1 MRKINIGAAVAAL
14 VLGLHTSSYGADPK
28 ADLIFQ
34 GGNIVTVNE
43 LQPSAEAVAVRAGR
57 IMAVGYRDEV
67 MKLRGPNTKVVDLAG
82 KTLIPGLI
90 DAHGHVFVTG
100 IQALSANLL
109 PPPDGEGADIA
120 SLQRLLK
127 DWAAKNQTATDK
139 VGWIIGFGY
148 DDSQLR
154 EQRHP
159 TRDELDQVSTTLPV
173 VIVHQSGHLAV
184 MNSKALEIA
193 GYSAATT
200 NPEGGVIRR
209 RKGSQ
214 EPDGGLEEAA
224 FFASLGKVLG
234 RVGPAESVAILKA
247 GTELYASFGY
257 TTAQEGRG
265 APDAIATMVATARQ
279 GGLKIDVVV
288 YSDIIGAANTIKAPL
303 WSRSYSNHLRVGGAK
318 LNLDGSP
325 QGRTAWM
332 TKPYFK
338 PPPGQKD
345 DYLGYPAMTDEQA
358 IGYVDKAFANGWQ
371 ILAHVSGDAAI
382 DQFIKA
388 VRAAEKKYGMADRRP
403 VAIHAHTARLDQLEA
418 FKELGIMPS
427 FFPMHTFYWGDWHRD
442 TVFGPER
449 GANIS
454 PTGWALERGM
464 IFTSHHDAP
473 VAKPDSMR
481 VLDAT
486 VNRVTRSGQVLG
498 PQQRVSP
505 LVGLKAQTI
514 WSAYQHF
521 EEKTK
526 GSIEVGKLA
535 DFVVLD
541 QNPLTVDP
549 LKIAG
554 IKVLETI
561 KEGATVYHR
570 DPAAKRAEAPSNCA
584 DSDACFKVATD
595 ALAHSGVIDV
605 HSHGN

>member
-1 MRKINIGAAVAAL
+1 MRKFKIFAAASALLVGA
-14 VLGLHTSSYGADPK
+14 HTAGHGADAK
-28 ADLIFQ
+28 ADMIFQ
-34 GGNIVTVNE
+34 GGNIITVNE
-43 LQPSAEAVAVRAGR
+43 LQPHAEAVAVRAGR
-57 IMAVGYRDEV
+57 ILAVGYRDEV
-67 MKLRGPNTKVVDLAG
+67 LKLRGPNTKVVDLGG
-82 KTLIPGLI
+82 KTMIPGLI
-90 DAHGHVFVTG
+90 DAHGHVFATG

-109 PPPDGEGADIA
+109 PPPDGAGVDIV

-148 DDSQLR
+148 DDSQLK

-173 VIVHQSGHLAV
+173 VIVHQSGHLGV
-184 MNSKALEIA
+184 MNSKGLEVA
-193 GYSAATT
+193 GYTAASKD
-200 NPEGGVIRR
+200 PEGGVIRR

-214 EPDGGLEEAA
+214 EPDGVLEEAA
-224 FFASLGKVLG
+224 WFASLGKVLG
-234 RVGPAESVAILKA
+234 KVGPAESVAILKA

-265 APDAIATMVATARQ
+265 TPDGIATMTATARQ

-288 YSDIIGAANTIKAPL
+288 YSDIIGAASTIKAPL
-303 WSRSYSNHLRVGGAK
+303 WSRTYSNHLRVGGAK
-318 LNLDGSP
+318 INLDGSP
-325 QGRTAWM
+325 QGKTAWL

-338 PPPGQKD
+338 VPAGQKD

-358 IGYVDKAFANGWQ
+358 VAYVDKAFANGWQ
-371 ILAHVSGDAAI
+371 ILAHNSGDAAT

-388 VRAAEKKYGMADRRP
+388 VRAAEKKYGRADRRP
-403 VAIHAHTARLDQLEA
+403 IAIHAHIARPDQVDA
-418 FKELGIMPS
+418 FKELGITPS
-427 FFPMHTFYWGDWHRD
+427 FFPMHTFYWGDYHRD
-442 TVFGPER
+442 SVFGPER
-449 GANIS
+449 GSNLA
-454 PTGWALERGM
+454 PTGWAMERGM
-464 IFTSHHDAP
+464 VFTSHHDSP

-498 PQQRVSP
+498 PQHRVSP

-541 QNPLTVDP
+541 QNPLTIDP

-561 KEGATVYHR
+561 KEGTTVYRR
-570 DPAAKRAEAPSNCA
+570 DGAKKADLPSSCAE
-584 DSDACFKVATD
+584 SDACFR
-595 ALAHSGVIDV
+595 LASDVLGEAGVIDM
-605 HSHGN
+605 HAHAN

>member
-1 MRKINIGAAVAAL
+1 
-14 VLGLHTSSYGADPK
+14 
-28 ADLIFQ
+28 
-34 GGNIVTVNE
+34 
-43 LQPSAEAVAVRAGR
+43 
-57 IMAVGYRDEV
+57 V
-67 MKLRGPNTKVVDLAG
+67 M
-82 KTLIPGLI
+82 
-90 DAHGHVFVTG
+90 
-100 IQALSANLL
+100 
-109 PPPDGEGADIA
+109 
-120 SLQRLLK
+120 
-127 DWAAKNQTATDK
+127 
-139 VGWIIGFGY
+139 
-148 DDSQLR
+148 
-154 EQRHP
+154 
-159 TRDELDQVSTTLPV
+159 
-173 VIVHQSGHLAV
+173 
-184 MNSKALEIA
+184 
-193 GYSAATT
+193 
-200 NPEGGVIRR
+200 
-209 RKGSQ
+209 
-214 EPDGGLEEAA
+214 
-224 FFASLGKVLG
+224 
-234 RVGPAESVAILKA
+234 
-247 GTELYASFGY
+247 
-257 TTAQEGRG
+257 
-265 APDAIATMVATARQ
+265 
-279 GGLKIDVVV
+279 

>member
-1 MRKINIGAAVAAL
+1 M
-14 VLGLHTSSYGADPK
+14 
-28 ADLIFQ
+28 
-34 GGNIVTVNE
+34 
-43 LQPSAEAVAVRAGR
+43 
-57 IMAVGYRDEV
+57 
-67 MKLRGPNTKVVDLAG
+67 
-82 KTLIPGLI
+82 
-90 DAHGHVFVTG
+90 
-100 IQALSANLL
+100 
-109 PPPDGEGADIA
+109 
-120 SLQRLLK
+120 
-127 DWAAKNQTATDK
+127 
-139 VGWIIGFGY
+139 GWIIGFGY

-159 TRDELDQVSTTLPV
+159 NRDELDQVSTSLPV

-193 GYSAATT
+193 GYNAASKD
-200 NPEGGVIRR
+200 PEGGVIRR

-224 FFASLGKVLG
+224 WFASLGKVLG
-234 RVGPAESVAILKA
+234 RVGPAESVTILKA

-265 APDAIATMVATARQ
+265 APDSLATMAAAAKQ
-279 GGLKIDVVV
+279 GNLKIDIVM

-303 WSRSYSNHLRVGGAK
+303 WSRTYSNHLRVGGAK

-338 PPPGQKD
+338 PPAGQKD

-358 IGYVDKAFANGWQ
+358 AAYVDKAFANGWQ
-371 ILAHVSGDAAI
+371 VLAHMSGDAAI
-382 DQFIKA
+382 DQFIRA
-388 VRAAEKKYGMADRRP
+388 VRAAEKKYGKADRRP

-418 FKELGIMPS
+418 FRELGIMPS
-427 FFPMHTFYWGDWHRD
+427 FFSMHTFYWGDWHRD
-442 TVFGPER
+442 TVFGVER
-449 GANIS
+449 GSNIS
-454 PTGWALERGM
+454 PTGWALQRGI

-498 PQQRVSP
+498 PQHRVSP
-505 LVGLKAQTI
+505 LVALKAQTI

-521 EEKTK
+521 EEKSK

-541 QNPLTVDP
+541 QNPLTIDP

-561 KEGATVYHR
+561 KEGATVYRR
-570 DPAAKRAEAPSNCA
+570 DDAKKAAVPSSCA
-584 DSDACFKVATD
+584 DSDVCFKMASD
-595 ALAHSGVIDV
+595 MLGEAGVIDTYL
-605 HSHGN
+605 H

>member
-1 MRKINIGAAVAAL
+1 MRRFKIIAAVSALLVSAHTASHAAD
-14 VLGLHTSSYGADPK
+14 SK
-28 ADLIFQ
+28 ADTIFQ
-34 GGNIVTVNE
+34 GGNIITVNE
-43 LQPSAEAVAVRAGR
+43 LQPTAEAVAVRAGR
-57 IMAVGYRDEV
+57 ILAVGYRDEV
-67 MKLRGPNTKVVDLAG
+67 MKLRGPNTGVVDLAG
-82 KTLIPGLI
+82 KTMIPGLI
-90 DAHGHVFVTG
+90 DAHGHVFATG

-109 PPPDGEGADIA
+109 PPPDGEGADIPA
-120 SLQRLLK
+120 LQRLLK
-127 DWAAKNQTATDK
+127 AWAAKNQAATDK

-148 DDSQLR
+148 DDSQLK

-159 TRDELDQVSTTLPV
+159 NRDELDQVSTTLPV

-193 GYSAATT
+193 GYTAATKD
-200 NPEGGVIRR
+200 PEGGVIRR

-224 FFASLGKVLG
+224 WFGSLGKVLG

-265 APDAIATMVATARQ
+265 TADALATMTAAAKQ
-279 GGLKIDVVV
+279 GNLKIDIVV

-358 IGYVDKAFANGWQ
+358 SGCVDKAFANGWQ
-371 ILAHVSGDAAI
+371 ILAHLSGDAAI

-403 VAIHAHTARLDQLEA
+403 VAIHAHTARLDQVEA

-442 TVFGPER
+442 TVFGVER
-449 GANIS
+449 GSNIS
-454 PTGWALERGM
+454 PTGWAMERGM

-498 PQQRVSP
+498 PQHRVSP

-521 EEKTK
+521 EEKNK
-526 GSIEVGKLA
+526 GSIEAGKLA

-541 QNPLTVDP
+541 QNPLTIDP
-549 LKIAG
+549 LKLAG

-561 KEGATVYHR
+561 KEGTTVYRR
-570 DPAAKRAEAPSNCA
+570 DDAKKAELPSSCA
-584 DSDACFKVATD
+584 DSDVCFKMASDVLGEA
-595 ALAHSGVIDV
+595 GVIDM
-605 HSHGN
+605 HAHAD